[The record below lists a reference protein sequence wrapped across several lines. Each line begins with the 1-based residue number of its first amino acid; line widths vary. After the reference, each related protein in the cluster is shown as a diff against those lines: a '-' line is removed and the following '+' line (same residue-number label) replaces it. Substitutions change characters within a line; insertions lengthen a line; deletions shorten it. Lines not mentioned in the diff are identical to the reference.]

1 MKRLKAITIF
11 VTLFF
16 LIACKSE
23 KKERIANFDPAKKI
37 DLDSVPELIQKPDS
51 LLFWKQRYQ
60 SDSVKIKVDS
70 MQPSF
75 AKHFLDRF
83 NPKHIIKNK
92 LFHGG
97 DSLLHFRWTF
107 SDTTATNNAF
117 YNWLDCYGTT
127 CISLKLYEP
136 FKIEKQA
143 TLIFRNHNSISYIR
157 GKQNVSKEAW
167 INFEK
172 TLFPT
177 DSLSLLIVQQP
188 GKNALWYQY
197 KDKKFNEII
206 K

>member
-1 MKRLKAITIF
+1 MKRFKVITIF

-16 LIACKSE
+16 LFACKSE
-23 KKERIANFDPAKKI
+23 KKERIVNFDPAKKI
-37 DLDSVPELIQKPDS
+37 DLDSVPELIKKPDS

-127 CISLKLYEP
+127 CLSLKLYEP

-157 GKQNVSKEAW
+157 GKQNLSKEAW

-172 TLFPT
+172 TLFPK
-177 DSLSLLIVQQP
+177 DSLSLLIVQKP
-188 GKNALWYQY
+188 GKNALWYRFQ
-197 KDKKFNEII
+197 KNKFNLI
-206 K
+206 KK

>member
-1 MKRLKAITIF
+1 MKRFKVITIL

-16 LIACKSE
+16 LVACKSE
-23 KKERIANFDPAKKI
+23 KKERIINFDPAKKI
-37 DLDSVPELIQKPDS
+37 LFDTIPKIIQKPDS
-51 LLFWKQRYQ
+51 LLFWKQRYL
-60 SDSVKIKVDS
+60 SDSIKIKVDS
-70 MQPSF
+70 MLPSF

-127 CISLKLYEP
+127 CLSLKLYEP

-157 GKQNVSKEAW
+157 GKQNLSKEAW

-172 TLFPT
+172 TLFPK
-177 DSLSLLIVQQP
+177 DSLSLLIVQKP
-188 GKNALWYQY
+188 GKNALWYRY

>member
-1 MKRLKAITIF
+1 MKRFKAITIF

-23 KKERIANFDPAKKI
+23 KKERIINFDPAKKI
-37 DLDSVPELIQKPDS
+37 LLDTVPEIIQKPDS

-92 LFHGG
+92 LFQGG

-127 CISLKLYEP
+127 CLSLKLYES

-172 TLFPT
+172 TLFPK
-177 DSLSLLIVQQP
+177 DSLSLLIVQKP
-188 GKNALWYQY
+188 GKNALWYRY